1 MERLSMNRFLLLTLI
16 VISCV
21 SFYTKK
27 SFAASLEEN
36 EKALNMIAD
45 FADRLCKDI
54 PLQGHGENV
63 ELSGSAKA
71 ELNGIIKK
79 LANLGLDGAIKYQNT
94 KYEGLL
100 QKDLVSALKD
110 GTDCRLQVWND
121 LKDKL
126 ISTNNSNTIDQG
138 KARWRS
144 KRGTWKFD
152 SKPIFVVGEKGF
164 NKAYRSGRD
173 FSNVIYEVR
182 LRKTSNN
189 DGPFGIL
196 VRYNE
201 MDDEGYMLLL
211 WPLQGK
217 YQFSRVVGEQ
227 RHRIAGGSPASLK
240 TRMNWNTI
248 KITAE
253 GSNFE
258 ISFNGRN
265 TISVTNDYY
274 HLGKIGLVIHG
285 VSKNRAEFDV
295 RKVEPL

>member
-1 MERLSMNRFLLLTLI
+1 
-16 VISCV
+16 
-21 SFYTKK
+21 
-27 SFAASLEEN
+27 
-36 EKALNMIAD
+36 
-45 FADRLCKDI
+45 
-54 PLQGHGENV
+54 LQ
-63 ELSGSAKA
+63 
-71 ELNGIIKK
+71 I
-79 LANLGLDGAIKYQNT
+79 
-94 KYEGLL
+94 
-100 QKDLVSALKD
+100 
-110 GTDCRLQVWND
+110 WND

-126 ISTNNSNTIDQG
+126 ISTNTATTIDQG

-144 KRGTWKFD
+144 KRGTWSFD
-152 SKPIFVVGEKGF
+152 SKPFFAVGEKDF
-164 NKAYRSGRD
+164 NKAYRSGRN

-189 DGPFGIL
+189 DGPFGLL

-227 RHRIAGGSPASLK
+227 RHRIASGSPASLK
-240 TRMNWNTI
+240 TGINWNRI

-253 GSNFE
+253 GSNFD
-258 ISFNGRN
+258 ISINSRD
-265 TISVTNDYY
+265 TISVTDDYY